1 MEDSQLKPLENG
13 YQKQY
18 DGTVNPSMAN
28 VFATAAFR
36 FGHSLVQGQMD
47 FFSLFGNKL
56 KSLRLHK
63 HQFAPFEIYD
73 DDALDNFIRGLITQ
87 PSQEMDSSFD
97 KEITQHLF
105 QGNTSNSGM
114 DLVALNVQRGRDH
127 GLAPYVKWRQ
137 LCGLRSIK
145 SWKQFASIVTS
156 PELVPRLQQLYGAIE
171 NMDLYIG
178 GLLERKDGDAM
189 VGPTFKCLVGDQF
202 RRIRMGDR
210 FWYEEPNQAG
220 SFTIAQLDAIRES
233 SLARI
238 LCDNGDSVQLMQPLA
253 FMKSSDMNK
262 KVGCNGK
269 AIPRVPLD
277 AWKETV

>member
-1 MEDSQLKPLENG
+1 
-13 YQKQY
+13 
-18 DGTVNPSMAN
+18 
-28 VFATAAFR
+28 
-36 FGHSLVQGQMD
+36 
-47 FFSLFGNKL
+47 
-56 KSLRLHK
+56 
-63 HQFAPFEIYD
+63 
-73 DDALDNFIRGLITQ
+73 
-87 PSQEMDSSFD
+87 
-97 KEITQHLF
+97 
-105 QGNTSNSGM
+105 M

-156 PELVPRLQQLYGAIE
+156 PEVKYLQYVFNIYSFNITSNLDWRDLFILSKLQLVPRLQQLYGAIE

-220 SFTIAQLDAIRES
+220 SFTIGNQIDYYLLTSFIR
-233 SLARI
+233 LLNI
-238 LCDNGDSVQLMQPLA
+238 L
-253 FMKSSDMNK
+253 MKPKYIFIYCSIS
-262 KVGCNGK
+262 
-269 AIPRVPLD
+269 
-277 AWKETV
+277 

>member
-1 MEDSQLKPLENG
+1 
-13 YQKQY
+13 
-18 DGTVNPSMAN
+18 
-28 VFATAAFR
+28 
-36 FGHSLVQGQMD
+36 
-47 FFSLFGNKL
+47 
-56 KSLRLHK
+56 
-63 HQFAPFEIYD
+63 
-73 DDALDNFIRGLITQ
+73 
-87 PSQEMDSSFD
+87 
-97 KEITQHLF
+97 
-105 QGNTSNSGM
+105 M

-156 PELVPRLQQLYGAIE
+156 PEVKYLQYVFDIYSFNTANIYRFTSNLDQRNWFIFSKLQLVPRLQQLYGAIE

-220 SFTIAQLDAIRES
+220 SFTIGNHIDSYLVTFFIRK
-233 SLARI
+233 LKI
-238 LCDNGDSVQLMQPLA
+238 LYEA
-253 FMKSSDMNK
+253 
-262 KVGCNGK
+262 
-269 AIPRVPLD
+269 
-277 AWKETV
+277 

>member
-1 MEDSQLKPLENG
+1 
-13 YQKQY
+13 
-18 DGTVNPSMAN
+18 
-28 VFATAAFR
+28 
-36 FGHSLVQGQMD
+36 
-47 FFSLFGNKL
+47 
-56 KSLRLHK
+56 
-63 HQFAPFEIYD
+63 
-73 DDALDNFIRGLITQ
+73 
-87 PSQEMDSSFD
+87 
-97 KEITQHLF
+97 
-105 QGNTSNSGM
+105 M

-156 PELVPRLQQLYGAIE
+156 PEVKYLQYVFNIYLFNRSNIARFTSNLDQRDLFILSKLQLVPRLQQLYGAIE

-220 SFTIAQLDAIRES
+220 SFTIGNHIDSYLVTFFI
-233 SLARI
+233 RI
-238 LCDNGDSVQLMQPLA
+238 L
-253 FMKSSDMNK
+253 
-262 KVGCNGK
+262 
-269 AIPRVPLD
+269 I
-277 AWKETV
+277 